1 VTRRSLVLLSCLALA
16 ISACGPTGLRFAIQD
31 AVVRDPKAALAA
43 ADAAFHRWLDGVP
56 HDVAEGAR
64 CYLEARPA
72 EGREGDHHVEP
83 EAWCGPVLTLDH
95 EAPRPWAV
103 MALSTEPD
111 AGGRLLIAPSGD
123 PVAAH
128 RDPGTLLRADGA
140 SAPSESASLSYPDP
154 PPLAEDHLGRVDP
167 ALDAPPTRPAA
178 TGTFAFRSSASSAA
192 RMELRSWVAPE
203 FGEGRTRTLAPEGH
217 ELVLLDLEQTG
228 SFTHSSAHVALHV
241 DDHEW
246 ALGSTGFGTG
256 QIIAV
261 VPNGSSVEL
270 RSRQDDVD
278 QSLDLR
284 TGDVSRDARATAAL
298 QRRNSDIRLDL
309 ELAATWTQRH
319 VVSDPYF
326 GSWSYDGV
334 SYGLTASCSRA
345 STTLFDGRRW
355 APDGHQIVTVEC
367 ERIETDYGGELRQDA
382 VEASASVRVSGQ
394 TIEPTDVRITRS
406 NRYLWNSDE
415 VAATYVFHVPLGPEH
430 ATFVFEGHAYIDDW
444 DLEAGVR
451 SFAPAASS
459 DFPLS

>member
-1 VTRRSLVLLSCLALA
+1 VTRRSLVLLFCLALA
-16 ISACGPTGLRFAIQD
+16 VSACGPTGLRFAVQE
-31 AVVRDPKAALAA
+31 AVVRDPHSALAA
-43 ADAAFHRWLDGVP
+43 ADAAFQRWLEDVP

-83 EAWCGPVLTLDH
+83 EAWCGPVLTLDN
-95 EAPRPWAV
+95 ELSRPWTV

-128 RDPGTLLRADGA
+128 RDPGPLLRADGA
-140 SAPSESASLSYPDP
+140 SAPREAISLSYPDP
-154 PPLAEDHLGRVDP
+154 PPLAEDHFGRVDP
-167 ALDAPPTRPAA
+167 ALDAPSTRPAA
-178 TGTFAFRSSASSAA
+178 TGTFAFRSSTPSAA
-192 RMELRSWVAPE
+192 RLELRSWIAPE

-217 ELVLLDLEQTG
+217 ELVLLDLEQAG
-228 SFTHSSAHVALHV
+228 SFTHGSAEVALHV
-241 DDHEW
+241 DDQQLDV
-246 ALGSTGFGTG
+246 AGAGLGTG

-270 RSRQDDVD
+270 RARQDDVD

-284 TGDVSRDARATAAL
+284 TGELSRDARATAAL
-298 QRRNSDIRLDL
+298 QRRNSNVRLDL

-345 STTLFDGRRW
+345 STALFDASRW

-367 ERIETDYGGELRQDA
+367 ERIETDYGGELRKDA
-382 VEASASVRVSGQ
+382 VEASGSLHVSGQ
-394 TIEPTDVRITRS
+394 AIGPTDVRIARS
-406 NRYLWNSDE
+406 NRYGWSHDE
-415 VAATYVFHVPLGPEH
+415 VSATYVFHVPLGAEH
-430 ATFVFEGHAYIDDW
+430 ASFVFEGHAYIDDW

-451 SFAPAASS
+451 SFSPAASS
-459 DFPLS
+459 DLPLG